1 MDLQEKRCN
10 LFARPPGLITTLYA
24 LSKIMS
30 YCTNIFEE
38 QYLIEAHN
46 KAKWLCWKHKLHIK
60 AIQHH
65 LILLVINRKLYFSGF
80 MLIYLIPP
88 MFFFLDFLCKHF
100 SFLIHCFLQ
109 VRARREWILMNLEQA
124 VCSVNPAAN
133 RGTTGSPFS
142 LVEVENSIVWFFF
155 LLTSLPFSFVITT
168 MNRKNVELHLFDF
181 LVIQPLLLAYL
192 S

>member
-1 MDLQEKRCN
+1 MDLQEKRCK
-10 LFARPPGLITTLYA
+10 LFARPPNLITTLYA

-65 LILLVINRKLYFSGF
+65 LILLV
-80 MLIYLIPP
+80 
-88 MFFFLDFLCKHF
+88 
-100 SFLIHCFLQ
+100 
-109 VRARREWILMNLEQA
+109 RARREWILMDLEQA

-133 RGTTGSPFS
+133 WGTTASPFS

-155 LLTSLPFSFVITT
+155 V
-168 MNRKNVELHLFDF
+168 N
-181 LVIQPLLLAYL
+181 LLAFFFCHHRHESQECRIASVWFSGYTTFASCISQL
-192 S
+192 AKKEMLYYTSHMLWLWHCQLWLTWGISFFKRNYFTCT